1 MKKTITVIISIII
14 IIAVTGIG
22 SISVFAETTAKYWE
36 PRPNS
41 QDKETYVNGYGGI
54 ISVNEDWNK
63 EDDTLTFW
71 VDDSWHVTGWEFPTL
86 TENEQYEIV
95 SKKGNSI
102 TIRLLT
108 KDRNLPYI
116 NVLVDNLEEG
126 ENENFDNKSN
136 EETENKST
144 QNSNKIN
151 TTEANTISTTKTTVT
166 AKENNL
172 TEKNTASNNLIQQS
186 ESNSNKLIIP
196 FVIVVLI
203 CIIIMGIVIKKNKT
217 NKI

>member
-1 MKKTITVIISIII
+1 MKKAITIIISLLVIITV
-14 IIAVTGIG
+14 AGIG
-22 SISVFAETTAKYWE
+22 SISAFAETTTKYWE

-86 TENEQYEIV
+86 IENEQYEIV

-108 KDRNLPYI
+108 EDRNLPYI
-116 NVLVDNLEEG
+116 NVLVDNLEEV
-126 ENENFDNKSN
+126 ENSDKSN
-136 EETENKST
+136 DETENKT
-144 QNSNKIN
+144 EQKSNKTD
-151 TTEANTISTTKTTVT
+151 TTETNTKNTTKTTAT
-166 AKENNL
+166 TKENNL
-172 TEKNTASNNLIQQS
+172 TNENTTSNNLIQQS
-186 ESNSNKLIIP
+186 ESNLNKLIIP

-203 CIIIMGIVIKKNKT
+203 CIIIIGIVIKKKHN